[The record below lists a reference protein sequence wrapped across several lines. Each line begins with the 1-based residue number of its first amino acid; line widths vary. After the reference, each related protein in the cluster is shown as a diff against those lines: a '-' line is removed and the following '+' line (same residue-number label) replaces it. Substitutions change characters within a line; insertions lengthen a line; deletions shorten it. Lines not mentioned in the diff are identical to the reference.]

1 MGIVNQNRQFT
12 SFTAFYD
19 LFFIVDEFKTQI
31 IVHCFDY
38 LSLYENL
45 LKTRFYTIVTE
56 NSNKR
61 MKEKNSKC
69 ECYRC

>member
-1 MGIVNQNRQFT
+1 MGIVNQNRQFS

-45 LKTRFYTIVTE
+45 LKTRLSQKIAI
-56 NSNKR
+56 
-61 MKEKNSKC
+61 KE
-69 ECYRC
+69 